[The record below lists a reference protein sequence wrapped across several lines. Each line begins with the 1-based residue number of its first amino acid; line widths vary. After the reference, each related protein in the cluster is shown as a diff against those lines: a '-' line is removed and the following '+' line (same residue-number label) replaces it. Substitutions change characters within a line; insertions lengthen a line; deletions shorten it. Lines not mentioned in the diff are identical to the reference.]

1 MPILEDSEGVHDMND
16 LAVRRPR
23 TASVRLAAAA
33 GFACLVLA
41 TGCSSGSA
49 TPAGPAG
56 SAPTP
61 GPAPAAAA
69 PVAPTDYC
77 SGLAAVSAKTRE
89 LGSQSSIS
97 PAQYTAT
104 ADAMAALVPLAPAD
118 AATPLKTLV
127 DEYHKIGAGS
137 STIESSGSK
146 VGAAT
151 LKLAESTQKHCMG
164 G

>member
-1 MPILEDSEGVHDMND
+1 MND

-23 TASVRLAAAA
+23 TASARLAAAA

-41 TGCSSGSA
+41 TGCSSGAA
-49 TPAGPAG
+49 TPAGSAG
-56 SAPTP
+56 SAQTP
-61 GPAPAAAA
+61 GAAAAA
-69 PVAPTDYC
+69 PAAPTDYC
-77 SGLAAVSAKTRE
+77 GGLAAISARTRE

-118 AATPLKTLV
+118 AATPLQTLV

-146 VGAAT
+146 LGTAT

>member
-1 MPILEDSEGVHDMND
+1 MND

-23 TASVRLAAAA
+23 TASARLAAAA

-41 TGCSSGSA
+41 TGCSSGAA
-49 TPAGPAG
+49 TPAGSAG

-61 GPAPAAAA
+61 GAAAAA
-69 PVAPTDYC
+69 PAAPTDYC
-77 SGLAAVSAKTRE
+77 GGLAAISARTRE

-104 ADAMAALVPLAPAD
+104 ADA
-118 AATPLKTLV
+118 ATPLQTLV

-146 VGAAT
+146 LGTAT